1 MLEVVLLHHH
11 LILLQVTPQNL
22 RDLVDLLLLM
32 EVYLDHLKQEVDLK
46 DFKDSYFQDWLVVL
60 QQFILV

>member
-22 RDLVDLLLLM
+22 LDLVDLLLLM

-46 DFKDSYFQDWLVVL
+46 DFKD
-60 QQFILV
+60 